1 MIYNNQTSKDK
12 IISFY
17 DKKLLFVI
25 VGLSITGF
33 IMVASAS
40 ISFGIR
46 LYNDP
51 FYFTKRNFLYFFISF
66 YAFFQ
71 VLKYPTIFWENYS
84 KIGLLSTLFLLCTM
98 FLYGDNING
107 AIRWISIGS
116 LHFQPSEWSKLVLF
130 FYISHYISRKHNE
143 LKNTFW
149 GFCKPIIITLI
160 FIILLLIQPDL
171 GNALILFFTTLI
183 LLFLVGIKLWQFFS
197 IFLFGLLTIIIL
209 IIYKP
214 YRIRR
219 ILAFWNPWNDPFD
232 SGYQI
237 TQSLMAF
244 GRGKIFG
251 TGLGNSIQKLEYLPE
266 AHTDFIFSVL
276 GEELGYLGS
285 ILILFMIFFMSIR
298 ILYIGKRSLTNKNQT
313 SGYFSYAI
321 GTWLSLQAIMNIGGV
336 VGILPVKGLTLPL
349 ISYGGSSL
357 ITVLLSLAFVLRLDF
372 ELRLKK
378 YQAFIL

>member
-1 MIYNNQTSKDK
+1 MIYKNQTNK
-12 IISFY
+12 ISNVSFY
-17 DKKLLFVI
+17 DKKLLFLI
-25 VGLSITGF
+25 LGLSIIGF

-40 ISFGIR
+40 ISFGSR
-46 LYNDP
+46 LHNDP
-51 FYFTKRNFLYFFISF
+51 FYFTKRNFFYFFISF
-66 YAFFQ
+66 LIFFQ
-71 VLKYPTIFWENYS
+71 VLKYPTSFWENYS
-84 KIGLLSTLFLLCTM
+84 RVNLCGTFFLLCTI
-98 FLYGDNING
+98 FLYGDTING
-107 AIRWISIGS
+107 ATRWISIGS

-130 FYISHYISRKHNE
+130 FYISHYIVRKNEE

-149 GFCKPIIITLI
+149 GLFKPIIITLI
-160 FIILLLIQPDL
+160 FIILLLMQPDL

-183 LLFLVGIKLWQFFS
+183 LLFLAGIKLWQFFS
-197 IFLFGLLTIIIL
+197 IFLFGLLTITIL
-209 IIYKP
+209 IVYKP

-244 GRGKIFG
+244 GRGKLFG

-285 ILILFMIFFMSIR
+285 ILILSMIFLMSIR
-298 ILYIGKRSLTNKNQT
+298 TLYIGKKSLKNHNKVP
-313 SGYFSYAI
+313 GYFSYAI
-321 GTWLSLQAIMNIGGV
+321 GTWLSLQTIMNVGGV
-336 VGILPVKGLTLPL
+336 IGILPVKGLTLPL

-357 ITVLLSLAFVLRLDF
+357 ITILVSLAFVLRLDF

-378 YQAFIL
+378 YQTFNL